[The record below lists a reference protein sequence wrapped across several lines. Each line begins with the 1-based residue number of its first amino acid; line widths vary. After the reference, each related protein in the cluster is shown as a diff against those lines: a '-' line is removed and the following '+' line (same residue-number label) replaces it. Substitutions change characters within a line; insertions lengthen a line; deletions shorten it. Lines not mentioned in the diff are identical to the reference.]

1 MYRKI
6 SRRSSPVFDTTYSIA
21 NFTREFNGVKR
32 GKATKTEW
40 CLLGLTAVFWCLLLV
55 LSHTE
60 QVPLDPGVVVETETE
75 VPQEEVAPPFEPVDL
90 NTADEAELDTLPG
103 IGEALAG
110 RIIAY
115 REANGPFETVEELLE
130 VSGIGEKKLADL
142 DGWITVNGTADAVP

>member
-1 MYRKI
+1 M
-6 SRRSSPVFDTTYSIA
+6 FDITYSIA

-40 CLLGLTAVFWCLLLV
+40 CLLGLTAAFLCLLLV

-90 NTADEAELDTLPG
+90 TGRIGEELAKTLCRDKRKEGYVQLLPG
-103 IGEALAG
+103 FYPG
-110 RIIAY
+110 
-115 REANGPFETVEELLE
+115 
-130 VSGIGEKKLADL
+130 
-142 DGWITVNGTADAVP
+142 DGFFISVFRRKAESR